1 MKKRQELE
9 AMIKRLKEERG
20 KILNGC
26 PWGEMTELLYM
37 HSDAPAV
44 VFPGTDKVIRNIDIR
59 IAEAEKELASL
70 PKMSVLD
77 SARYA
82 YVYIGA
88 SNSTTKAYIDALEK
102 CRPWVIR
109 NRQSGGLWL
118 ACIGGFVSSVSFLSK
133 HDADE
138 FLDKEIMQ
146 KSEWEVVQWEGEE

>member
-1 MKKRQELE
+1 MTKRQELK
-9 AMIKRLKEERG
+9 AMINRLKEERG

-37 HSDAPAV
+37 HSDAPAE

-59 IAEAEKELASL
+59 IADAEKELASL

-82 YVYIGA
+82 YAYIGA

-102 CRPWVIR
+102 CRPWVIK
-109 NRQSGGLWL
+109 
-118 ACIGGFVSSVSFLSK
+118 SK
-133 HDADE
+133 HTGSFAIHSETRKVVLFATKEDACDYN
-138 FLDKEIMQ
+138 KRTGSIGWEI
-146 KSEWEVVQWEGEE
+146 VQWEGE

>member
-1 MKKRQELE
+1 MTNRQELE
-9 AMIKRLKEERG
+9 AMIKRLKEERR

-37 HSDAPAV
+37 YSDAPAV

-59 IAEAEKELASL
+59 IADAEKELASL

-88 SNSTTKAYIDALEK
+88 SNSTTKAYIAALEK

-109 NRQSGGLWL
+109 DKDSGHHWEHLCW
-118 ACIGGFVSSVSFLSK
+118 AELSGCAMFESREEAERYHK
-133 HDADE
+133 KLE
-138 FLDKEIMQ
+138 CGP
-146 KSEWEVVQWEGEE
+146 SWEVVQWEGEE